1 MSNPD
6 AAPKAVI
13 FGCAGTV
20 LSADERRFLAAAEPL
35 GFILFERNCA
45 EPAQLRALVAALR
58 DAVGRAGA
66 PVLIDQEGGRVT
78 RLKPPRWR
86 ARPAPAR
93 FAELAR
99 HDLAAALE
107 AARLNARLMAHD
119 LTALGIDVDCA
130 PVADVVAPGAHDVI
144 GDRALGSDPETVAA
158 LAGAVCEGLLEG
170 GVLPVIKHLPGHGR
184 ARVDSHHALPV
195 VEASR
200 DELRGTDFVPFQA
213 LAHMPWAMTAHVVY
227 SALDAARPATQS
239 PRVINEVI
247 RGEIGFAGV
256 LASDD
261 LSMAALTGSLAE
273 RARGAL
279 AAGCDLA
286 LHCSGELAEMVA
298 IADAVGP
305 LSAAA
310 QERRRRAAGAVR
322 AATEIDPA
330 ALAERLGRLLSRP
343 LEAHG

>member
-45 EPAQLRALVAALR
+45 EPAQVRALVAALR
-58 DAVGRAGA
+58 EAVGRAEA
-66 PVLIDQEGGRVT
+66 PVLIDQEGGRVA
-78 RLKPPRWR
+78 RLRPPRWR
-86 ARPAPAR
+86 APPAPAR
-93 FAELAR
+93 FGELAR

-107 AARLNARLMAHD
+107 AARLNARLIAHD
-119 LTALGIDVDCA
+119 LDALGINIDCA
-130 PVADVVAPGAHDVI
+130 PVADVAAPDGHEVI

-184 ARVDSHHALPV
+184 APIDSHHALPV

-200 DELRGTDFVPFQA
+200 DELRGVDFVPFRA

-227 SALDAARPATQS
+227 NALDAGRHETQS
-239 PRVINEVI
+239 PLVIAEVI
-247 RGEIGFAGV
+247 RGEIGFTGV

-261 LSMAALTGSLAE
+261 LSMAALAGSLAE

-286 LHCSGELAEMVA
+286 LHCSGVLAEMVE
-298 IADAVGP
+298 IADAVGA

-310 QERRRRAAGAVR
+310 EARLRRAAGMAR

-330 ALAERLGRLLSRP
+330 ALAERLEVLLSTP